1 VHRSRLECLSLAVI
15 STLEPTQAEP
25 LVLVDVKGMILDLS
39 AINRLRLK
47 WLTVTN
53 TLAYYDTELV
63 TAVKIIEET
72 LGQMLYN
79 F

>member
-1 VHRSRLECLSLAVI
+1 MSVI
-15 STLEPTQAEP
+15 LTLEPTRAET

-53 TLAYYDTELV
+53 TLGYYDTELV
-63 TAVKIIEET
+63 TAVKIIVET
-72 LGQMLYN
+72 LGPN
-79 F
+79 VI